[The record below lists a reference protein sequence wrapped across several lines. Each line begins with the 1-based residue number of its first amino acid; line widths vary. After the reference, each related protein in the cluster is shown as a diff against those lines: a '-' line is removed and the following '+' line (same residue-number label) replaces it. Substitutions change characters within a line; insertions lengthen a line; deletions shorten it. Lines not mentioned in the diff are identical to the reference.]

1 MKLSD
6 WPPSQSWLSGFI
18 LVLCLHVFS
27 EHHTEAA
34 KPRLTV
40 GVILPD
46 HSFHNRGNK
55 IKVNKEVKNLRY
67 DDNTVTEV
75 YDLQPEVIFMDDY
88 SPSEILDNMCNTILE
103 KHVNTVLYMSNADYL
118 GEHTASGQYL
128 LQVCNTLGIPVIAW
142 NADNSG
148 FFQVSDFFLIYSYLL
163 FIFTLVVRTVT
174 LVIAFGFFA
183 KNFGRWLRPTNATL
197 TAG

>member
-6 WPPSQSWLSGFI
+6 WPPSQSCLSGFI
-18 LVLCLHVFS
+18 LVWCLHMFS
-27 EHHTEAA
+27 VHYTEAA

-55 IKVNKEVKNLRY
+55 IKVNKEVKNLR
-67 DDNTVTEV
+67 DENTVTNV
-75 YDLQPEVIFMDDY
+75 YDLQSEVIFMDYY
-88 SPSEILDNMCNTILE
+88 SPEEILEYMCNKILE

-148 FFQVSDFFLIYSYLL
+148 FFQVSDFFPLYSYLM
-163 FIFTLVVRTVT
+163 FILQDNLQMFL
-174 LVIAFGFFA
+174 
-183 KNFGRWLRPTNATL
+183 KNFLPWVPRE
-197 TAG
+197 

>member
-1 MKLSD
+1 M
-6 WPPSQSWLSGFI
+6 
-18 LVLCLHVFS
+18 FS
-27 EHHTEAA
+27 VHLTEAE
-34 KPRLTV
+34 KPHLTV

-55 IKVNKEVKNLRY
+55 IKVNREVKNLRGEE
-67 DDNTVTEV
+67 NAVTED
-75 YDLQPEVIFMDDY
+75 YDLQSEVIFMDEY

-103 KHVNTVLYMSNADYL
+103 KRVNTVLYMSNADYL

-148 FFQVSDFFLIYSYLL
+148 FFQVSDFFLMNSYLI
-163 FIFTLVVRTVT
+163 FIFNGDLQII
-174 LVIAFGFFA
+174 LKIFGVFYF
-183 KNFGRWLRPTNATL
+183 
-197 TAG
+197 